1 MGNDGTISTDIAV
14 WNINMFC
21 LVSVVTT
28 YICMIISLYS
38 LIEINIC
45 GEHKQNGNI
54 KHISRLCVDT
64 GNEKYLSFVNVCYRL
79 RNSIAHCNAS
89 ILRNSLAFRTVIAA
103 LDEQDFTGILK
114 FLLGSSYNQ
123 IDVKLL
129 YSNLSNFQIKWNP
142 PLNSSKEIF
151 LDYHKKTR
159 ELENK
164 LKTI

>member
-1 MGNDGTISTDIAV
+1 MFWSYLTLYRKSVPFSIPEELSVYTIYFTLS
-14 WNINMFC
+14 
-21 LVSVVTT
+21 
-28 YICMIISLYS
+28 
-38 LIEINIC
+38 
-45 GEHKQNGNI
+45 
-54 KHISRLCVDT
+54 T